1 MSNILSKIQ
10 SHLEEELKE
19 FNKRLNKDISSNV
32 LIVDLITKYI
42 LLTKGKQLRP
52 LLVLLSAK
60 VCGGITERTYRAA
73 SLVEILHTA
82 TLVHDDVVDEADK
95 RRGFP
100 SLFKIWRS
108 KVAVLMG
115 DYLLSKGLMVAVDNG
130 DYDFLQ
136 SITRTV
142 KRMAEGELLQISKT
156 KKLDLDIDTYYKII
170 SDKTASLISTCCETG
185 ALSASDN
192 QILPKKLKDVGE
204 AIGIA
209 FQIKDDILDYVGS
222 KSGKDKGTDL
232 KEKKFTLP
240 LLYALSVADK
250 NEARKIKYLI
260 NKKNISSFDTVL
272 EFINKYNGIEYAQKT
287 AEEFAEKAK
296 KMINE
301 ISNDETANL
310 FCELIDFIVNRN
322 K

>member
-10 SHLEEELKE
+10 SHLEQELKE
-19 FNKRLNKDISSNV
+19 FNKRLQKDISSNV

-108 KVAVLMG
+108 KVSVLMG

-185 ALSASDN
+185 ALSATDN
-192 QILPKKLKDVGE
+192 KILPNKLKDVGE

-287 AEEFAEKAK
+287 AEEFADKAK
-296 KMINE
+296 KMIKE